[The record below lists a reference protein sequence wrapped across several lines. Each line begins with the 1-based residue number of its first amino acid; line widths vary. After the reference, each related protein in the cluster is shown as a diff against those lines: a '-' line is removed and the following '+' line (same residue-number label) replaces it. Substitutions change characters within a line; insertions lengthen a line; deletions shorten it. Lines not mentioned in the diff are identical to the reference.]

1 MSKKSRI
8 NISSLALILL
18 GYLISACSP
27 SIISASTLN
36 IRTETPEPTLVI
48 SLPTATRV
56 LPKVT
61 TTAFATSNDES
72 APTPNGNQNGLIA
85 LVDQGEESKILII
98 GSNGQPPKAY
108 SFTGQAYTP
117 WKVEQVN
124 ANCEMITLVKT
135 DNGQKLIPIT
145 QNGKMKQEIFF
156 LENNQPDTRRFL
168 PTLSQTGKFI
178 AYVVFSGELYYDT
191 AQHQDVEL
199 VSLDNIDHAI
209 RLTTRG
215 GAWKEGGAWS
225 LDGTQIAYTDY
236 DEKDV
241 LQVYITQ
248 PINEMAKKQVSQFSK
263 PGEKPAGPLIWSAD
277 GKHLVL
283 TQKNENDYIDVWIAS
298 TEGIPAF
305 KLNLPD
311 DKISIVESVYWS
323 ADETMLLLYIGN
335 YSDMDGLYWFDLQNN
350 GVIHKLT
357 SKEIAQSNPD
367 IRSLAY
373 VFPFSNDLS
382 RVIFHN
388 SVNQWYIYDT
398 TKKQI
403 QSIPWLSDYSWGS
416 HVEISTFP
424 ENLDCAR

>member
-311 DKISIVESVYWS
+311 VTKGWTVLMMATKRGYLDIVK
-323 ADETMLLLYIGN
+323 MLLGIPN
-335 YSDMDGLYWFDLQNN
+335 IDVNLQN
-350 GVIHKLT
+350 
-357 SKEIAQSNPD
+357 KE
-367 IRSLAY
+367 
-373 VFPFSNDLS
+373 
-382 RVIFHN
+382 
-388 SVNQWYIYDT
+388 
-398 TKKQI
+398 
-403 QSIPWLSDYSWGS
+403 GS
-416 HVEISTFP
+416 TE
-424 ENLDCAR
+424 RGG